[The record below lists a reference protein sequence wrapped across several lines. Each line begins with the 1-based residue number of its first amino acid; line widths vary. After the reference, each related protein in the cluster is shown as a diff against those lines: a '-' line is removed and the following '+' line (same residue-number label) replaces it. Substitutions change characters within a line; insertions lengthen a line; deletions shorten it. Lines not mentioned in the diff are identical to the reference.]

1 MKSKIAL
8 IALTSTSMLT
18 FAGSKQDKENKDQ
31 LTQVSRIYVEGKGPN
46 IDKVRD
52 RISRA
57 NSCFTLAESS
67 ETSDAVLVVTL
78 PGAEQG
84 RGVSFQSPAASVQGE
99 LRKSGV
105 AIWTDESQIVAST
118 NQNMGTGLAIVSL
131 VNSLEHDAGCGKKKG
146 ALAQGRK

>member
-8 IALTSTSMLT
+8 TAFTLTSLLA

-57 NSCFTLAESS
+57 NACFTLAESS

-78 PGAEQG
+78 PGASEG
-84 RGVSFQSPAASVQGE
+84 RGISFQARAGSVQGE
-99 LRKSGV
+99 LLKSGV
-105 AIWTDESQIVAST
+105 TIWTDQSQIVEST